1 MPKIAPPVRH
11 TSSLEHFN
19 LVDTSIL
26 DRTLRCPISSSYSSS
41 TTYIDDLK
49 TYGFCYIG
57 GEGYHQVDTSCRGST
72 VYYTGWSSG
81 ASNPSGSYIW
91 YCLKYLPLNVEN
103 LVSDSI
109 PSPTGSCVTATIY
122 TSSRTGFISSRA
134 NHIYCDTREPMSR
147 YFMEHPSDCR
157 CTASMAWRSLAL
169 DFFADLLAG
178 TTAGINSAD
187 ESETVTV
194 TGSRRTLAGLPSS
207 TSTDDS
213 DSESRTDDTRPSEPG
228 KGGPSPGVIAGAV
241 IGALAGVALIAGA
254 LILGF
259 RIGRQHPALD
269 NQESGSKKTFRD
281 TISSLPRPTI
291 AWSRPN
297 AKGTPE
303 RDLQNDVSV
312 LQVNFSDDTT
322 TKRASELPSPA
333 PQSPVNQVQSIPP
346 PISPQPYST
355 AAVESHRVELP
366 TGLESQGWAR
376 SDAHPLPYEVDA
388 QPQTHEVDGTPNNRT
403 SSP

>member
-1 MPKIAPPVRH
+1 MDRWCRIVPFMVLAFQALILTTTAQAIDSEEFAYAED
-11 TSSLEHFN
+11 SS
-19 LVDTSIL
+19 TY
-26 DRTLRCPISSSYSSS
+26 RTLRCPISSSYSSS

-81 ASNPSGSYIW
+81 
-91 YCLKYLPLNVEN
+91 
-103 LVSDSI
+103 
-109 PSPTGSCVTATIY
+109 
-122 TSSRTGFISSRA
+122 
-134 NHIYCDTREPMSR
+134 
-147 YFMEHPSDCR
+147 
-157 CTASMAWRSLAL
+157 
-169 DFFADLLAG
+169 

-187 ESETVTV
+187 EPETVTV